1 MEVLISM
8 AQTAPKIRRRRYTRR
23 DYKAFWYIAPWIIG
37 FLVLQLYPFIVSLIY
52 SFTNYKFGST
62 IKFVGLENYIRLFTR
77 DADFMKSLRATGIFT
92 LAVVPGKLILSLAV
106 AMFLNRDMRG
116 INLARTVYYIP
127 SLFGGSVAVSVLW
140 KVLFQD
146 NGIINSYINA
156 LGLQTI
162 QFWGDPKYAL
172 ATICSLEIWQFG
184 SSMVMSLAALKQVPA
199 SLYEAASIDGANA
212 WHKFWHITIPQIS
225 PVLFFN
231 LIMQTIQALQNFTSA
246 SVITNGGP
254 LKSTYVMGMKLYK
267 EAFTNFKMGYASAI
281 SWVMFLIIMA
291 VTLLLFRFSSAW
303 VSYDD

>member
-1 MEVLISM
+1 MEVHFSM
-8 AQTAPKIRRRRYTRR
+8 SQAVKKVHRRKYTRR
-23 DYKAFWYIAPWIIG
+23 DYQAFWYIAPWLIG
-37 FLVLQLYPFIVSLIY
+37 FLILQLYPFIMSLIY
-52 SFTNYKFGST
+52 SFTNYRLGAT
-62 IKFVGLENYIRLFTR
+62 IKFTGLDNYIRLFTR

-92 LAVVPGKLILSLAV
+92 IAVVPGKLALSLAV
-106 AMFLNRDMRG
+106 AMFLNRDMKG

-146 NGIINSYINA
+146 NGIINAYIQA
-156 LGLQTI
+156 LGLQTV
-162 QFWGDPKYAL
+162 QFWGNPKYAL
-172 ATICSLEIWQFG
+172 GTICSLEIWQFG

-199 SLYEAASIDGANA
+199 SLYEAASIDGANS
-212 WHKFWHITIPQIS
+212 WHRFWHVTIPQIS

-254 LKSTYVMGMKLYK
+254 LKSTYVMGLKLYK

-281 SWVMFLIIMA
+281 SWVMFLIIMV

>member
-1 MEVLISM
+1 MSQ
-8 AQTAPKIRRRRYTRR
+8 AIRNIHRRKYTRR
-23 DYKAFWYIAPWIIG
+23 DYKAFWYISPWLIG
-37 FLVLQLYPFIVSLIY
+37 FLILQLYPFIMSLIY
-52 SFTNYKFGST
+52 SFTNYRLGSAINFT
-62 IKFVGLENYIRLFTR
+62 GLDNYIRLFTR
-77 DADFMKSLRATGIFT
+77 DADFINSLRATGIFT
-92 LAVVPGKLILSLAV
+92 IVVVPGKLMLSLAV
-106 AMFLNRDMRG
+106 AMFLNRDMKG

-146 NGIINSYINA
+146 NGIINAYLQT
-156 LGLQTI
+156 LGLQTV
-162 QFWGDPKYAL
+162 QFWGNPKYAL
-172 ATICSLEIWQFG
+172 GTICSLEIWQFG

-199 SLYEAASIDGANA
+199 SLYEAASIDGAN
-212 WHKFWHITIPQIS
+212 FWHRFWHVTIPQIS

-254 LKSTYVMGMKLYK
+254 LKSTYVMGLKLYK

-281 SWVMFLIIMA
+281 SWVMFLIIM
-291 VTLLLFRFSSAW
+291 VITLLLFRFSSAW

>member
-1 MEVLISM
+1 M
-8 AQTAPKIRRRRYTRR
+8 AQTATKPRRRRYTRR
-23 DYKAFWYIAPWIIG
+23 DYQAFWYIAPWLIG
-37 FLVLQLYPFIVSLIY
+37 FLVLQLYPFITSLIY
-52 SFTNYKFGST
+52 SFTNYRLGST
-62 IKFVGLENYIRLFTR
+62 IKFVGLDNYIRLFTR
-77 DADFMKSLRATGIFT
+77 DADFMKSLKATGIFT
-92 LAVVPGKLILSLAV
+92 LAIVPGKLTLSLAV
-106 AMFLNRDMRG
+106 AMFLNRNMRG

-146 NGIINSYINA
+146 NGIINAYINA
-156 LGLQTI
+156 LGFQTV
-162 QFWGDPKYAL
+162 QFWGNPKYAL

-212 WHKFWHITIPQIS
+212 WHRFWHVTIPQIS

-281 SWVMFLIIMA
+281 SWVMFLIIMV

>member
-1 MEVLISM
+1 M
-8 AQTAPKIRRRRYTRR
+8 AQTATKPRRRRYTRR
-23 DYKAFWYIAPWIIG
+23 DYQAFWYIAPWLIG
-37 FLVLQLYPFIVSLIY
+37 FLVLQLYPFITSLVY
-52 SFTNYKFGST
+52 SFTNYRLGST
-62 IKFVGLENYIRLFTR
+62 IKFVGLDNYIRLFTR
-77 DADFMKSLRATGIFT
+77 DADFMKSLKATGIFT
-92 LAVVPGKLILSLAV
+92 LAIVPGKLTLSLAV
-106 AMFLNRDMRG
+106 AMFLNRNMKG

-127 SLFGGSVAVSVLW
+127 SLFGGSVAVAVLW

-146 NGIINSYINA
+146 NGIINAYINA
-156 LGLQTI
+156 LGFQTI
-162 QFWGDPKYAL
+162 QFWGNPKYAL
-172 ATICSLEIWQFG
+172 GTICSLEIWQFG

-212 WHKFWHITIPQIS
+212 WHRFWHVTIPQIS

-281 SWVMFLIIMA
+281 SWVMFLIIMV

>member
-1 MEVLISM
+1 MV
-8 AQTAPKIRRRRYTRR
+8 QTATKPCRRRYTRR
-23 DYKAFWYIAPWIIG
+23 DYQAFLYIAPWLLG
-37 FLVLQLYPFIVSLIY
+37 FVVLQLYPFIMSLLY
-52 SFTNYKFGST
+52 SFCNYSLRSSVKF
-62 IKFVGLENYIRLFTR
+62 IGLDNYVRLFTR
-77 DADFMKSLRATGIFT
+77 DADFVRSLKATGIFT

-127 SLFGGSVAVSVLW
+127 SLFGGSVAVAVLW

-146 NGIINSYINA
+146 NGIVNAYINA

-162 QFWGDPKYAL
+162 QFWGDPRYAL
-172 ATICSLEIWQFG
+172 GTICSLEIWQFG

-212 WHKFWHITIPQIS
+212 WHRFWHVTIPQIS

-254 LKSTYVMGMKLYK
+254 LKSTYVMGLKLYK

>member
-1 MEVLISM
+1 MV
-8 AQTAPKIRRRRYTRR
+8 QTATKPRRRRYTRR
-23 DYKAFWYIAPWIIG
+23 DYQAFLYIAPWLLG
-37 FLVLQLYPFIVSLIY
+37 FVVLQLYPFIMSLLY
-52 SFTNYKFGST
+52 SFCNYSLGSSVKF
-62 IKFVGLENYIRLFTR
+62 IGLDNYVRLFTR
-77 DADFMKSLRATGIFT
+77 DADFVKSLKATGIFT

-127 SLFGGSVAVSVLW
+127 SLFGGSVAVAVLW

-146 NGIINSYINA
+146 NGIVNAYINA

-162 QFWGDPKYAL
+162 QFWGDPRYAL
-172 ATICSLEIWQFG
+172 GTICSLEIWQFG

-212 WHKFWHITIPQIS
+212 WHRFWHVTIPQIS

-254 LKSTYVMGMKLYK
+254 LKSTYVMGLKLYK

>member
-1 MEVLISM
+1 MTQP
-8 AQTAPKIRRRRYTRR
+8 ATKIRHRRYTRR
-23 DYKAFWYIAPWIIG
+23 DYKAFWYIAPWLIG
-37 FLVLQLYPFIVSLIY
+37 FLVLQLYPFIMSLFY
-52 SFTNYKFGST
+52 SFCNYRLGSAPKFIG
-62 IKFVGLENYIRLFTR
+62 FDNYVRLFTR
-77 DADFMKSLRATGIFT
+77 DMDFGKSLRATAIFT

-106 AMFLNRDMRG
+106 AMFLNRDMKG

-146 NGIINSYINA
+146 NGVINAYLNA
-156 LGLQTI
+156 LGFQTI
-162 QFWGDPKYAL
+162 QFWGDPRYAL
-172 ATICSLEIWQFG
+172 GTICSLEIWQFG
-184 SSMVMSLAALKQVPA
+184 SSMVMSLAALKQVPS

-212 WHKFWHITIPQIS
+212 WHRFWHVTIPQIS

-246 SVITNGGP
+246 SVITQGGP
-254 LKSTYVMGMKLYK
+254 LKSTYVMGLKLYK

-281 SWVMFLIIMA
+281 SWVMFLIIM
-291 VTLLLFRFSSAW
+291 VITLLLFRFSSAW

>member
-1 MEVLISM
+1 MV
-8 AQTAPKIRRRRYTRR
+8 QTATRPRRRRYTRR
-23 DYKAFWYIAPWIIG
+23 DYQAFLYIAPWLLG
-37 FLVLQLYPFIVSLIY
+37 FVVLQLYPFIMSLLY
-52 SFTNYKFGST
+52 SFCNYSLGSS
-62 IKFVGLENYIRLFTR
+62 IKFIGLDNYVRLFTR
-77 DADFMKSLRATGIFT
+77 DADFVRSLKATGIFT

-127 SLFGGSVAVSVLW
+127 SLFGGSVAVAVLW

-146 NGIINSYINA
+146 NGIVNAYINA

-162 QFWGDPKYAL
+162 QFWGDPRYAL
-172 ATICSLEIWQFG
+172 GTICSLEIWQFG

-212 WHKFWHITIPQIS
+212 WHRFWHVTIPQIS

-254 LKSTYVMGMKLYK
+254 LKSTYVMGLKLYK

-281 SWVMFLIIMA
+281 SWVMFLIIMV

>member
-1 MEVLISM
+1 M
-8 AQTAPKIRRRRYTRR
+8 AQTATKPRRRRYTRR
-23 DYKAFWYIAPWIIG
+23 DYQAFWYIAPWLIG
-37 FLVLQLYPFIVSLIY
+37 FLVLQLYPFITSLIY
-52 SFTNYKFGST
+52 SFTNYRLGST
-62 IKFVGLENYIRLFTR
+62 IKFVGLDNYIRLFTR
-77 DADFMKSLRATGIFT
+77 DADFMKSLKATGIFT
-92 LAVVPGKLILSLAV
+92 LAIVPGKLTLSLAV
-106 AMFLNRDMRG
+106 AMFLNRNMKG

-146 NGIINSYINA
+146 NGIINAYINA
-156 LGLQTI
+156 LGFDTI
-162 QFWGDPKYAL
+162 QFWGNPKYAL
-172 ATICSLEIWQFG
+172 GTICSLEIWQFG

-212 WHKFWHITIPQIS
+212 WHRFWHVTIPQIS

-281 SWVMFLIIMA
+281 SWVMFLIIMV

>member
-1 MEVLISM
+1 MT
-8 AQTAPKIRRRRYTRR
+8 QTTAKIRHRRYSRR
-23 DYKAFWYIAPWIIG
+23 DYQAFVYIAPWIIG
-37 FLVLQLYPFIVSLIY
+37 FLVLQLYPFITSLIY
-52 SFTNYKFGST
+52 SFCDYRLGST
-62 IKFVGLENYIRLFTR
+62 PKFVGLGNYIRLFTK
-77 DADFMKSLRATGIFT
+77 DADFSKSLRATAIFT

-106 AMFLNRDMRG
+106 AMFLNRDLKG
-116 INLARTVYYIP
+116 INLVRTVYYIP

-146 NGIINSYINA
+146 NGIINAYLSA
-156 LGLQTI
+156 LGLQNI
-162 QFWGDPKYAL
+162 QFWGDPNYAL
-172 ATICSLEIWQFG
+172 GTICSLEIWQFG

-199 SLYEAASIDGANA
+199 SLYEAASIDGATA
-212 WHKFWHITIPQIS
+212 WHKFWHVTIPQIS

-281 SWVMFLIIMA
+281 SWVMFLIIMV

>member
-1 MEVLISM
+1 MTQAAKPL
-8 AQTAPKIRRRRYTRR
+8 RHRRYTRR
-23 DYKAFWYIAPWIIG
+23 DYKAFWYLTPWLIG
-37 FLVLQLYPFIVSLIY
+37 FFVLQLYPFIMSLFY
-52 SFTNYKFGST
+52 SFCNYQLGSSP
-62 IKFVGLENYIRLFTR
+62 KFVGFANYVRLFTR
-77 DADFMKSLRATGIFT
+77 DADFIKSLRATCIFT

-106 AMFLNRDMRG
+106 AMFLNRNMRG
-116 INLARTVYYIP
+116 INLARTIYYIP

-146 NGIINSYINA
+146 NGIINAYINA

-162 QFWGDPKYAL
+162 QFWGDPNYAL
-172 ATICSLEIWQFG
+172 GTICLLEIWQFG

-212 WHKFWHITIPQIS
+212 WHRFWHVTIPQIS

-281 SWVMFLIIMA
+281 SWVMFLIIMV

>member
-1 MEVLISM
+1 MSQAIR
-8 AQTAPKIRRRRYTRR
+8 KIHRRKYTRR
-23 DYKAFWYIAPWIIG
+23 DYKAFWYISPWLIG
-37 FLVLQLYPFIVSLIY
+37 FLILQLYPFIMSLIY
-52 SFTNYKFGST
+52 SFTNYRLGSAINFT
-62 IKFVGLENYIRLFTR
+62 GLDNYIRLFTR
-77 DADFMKSLRATGIFT
+77 DADFINSLRATGIFT
-92 LAVVPGKLILSLAV
+92 IVVVPGKLMLSLAV
-106 AMFLNRDMRG
+106 AMFLNRDMKG

-146 NGIINSYINA
+146 NGIINAYLQT
-156 LGLQTI
+156 LGLQTV
-162 QFWGDPKYAL
+162 QFWGNPKYAL
-172 ATICSLEIWQFG
+172 GTICSLEIWQFG

-199 SLYEAASIDGANA
+199 SLYEAASIDGAN
-212 WHKFWHITIPQIS
+212 FWHRFWHVTIPQIS

-254 LKSTYVMGMKLYK
+254 LKSTYVMGLKLYK

-281 SWVMFLIIMA
+281 SWVMFLIIM
-291 VTLLLFRFSSAW
+291 VITLLLFRFSSAW

>member
-1 MEVLISM
+1 MEVLHSM
-8 AQTAPKIRRRRYTRR
+8 SQTVTKVRHRRYTRR
-23 DYKAFWYIAPWIIG
+23 DYQAYLYIAPWLIG
-37 FLVLQLYPFIVSLIY
+37 FLLLQLYPFIMSLIY
-52 SFTNYKFGST
+52 SFCNYMLGTTPTFIG
-62 IKFVGLENYIRLFTR
+62 IDNYVRLFTR
-77 DADFMKSLRATGIFT
+77 DTDFVKSLKATAIFT
-92 LAVVPGKLILSLAV
+92 LAVVPGKLSLSLAV
-106 AMFLNRDMRG
+106 AMFLNRNIKG
-116 INLARTVYYIP
+116 INLARTIYYIP

-146 NGIINSYINA
+146 NGIINAYITA
-156 LGLQTI
+156 LGLQRV
-162 QFWGDPKYAL
+162 QFWGDPNYAL
-172 ATICSLEIWQFG
+172 GTICALEIWQFG

-212 WHKFWHITIPQIS
+212 WHRFWHITIPQIS

-254 LKSTYVMGMKLYK
+254 VKSTYVMGLKLYK

>member
-1 MEVLISM
+1 MV
-8 AQTAPKIRRRRYTRR
+8 QTATKPRRRRYTRR
-23 DYKAFWYIAPWIIG
+23 DYQAFLYIAPWLLG
-37 FLVLQLYPFIVSLIY
+37 FVVLQLYPFIMSLLY
-52 SFTNYKFGST
+52 SFCNYSLGSSVKF
-62 IKFVGLENYIRLFTR
+62 IGLDNYVRLFTR
-77 DADFMKSLRATGIFT
+77 DADFVKSLKATGIFT

-106 AMFLNRDMRG
+106 AMFLNRHMRG

-127 SLFGGSVAVSVLW
+127 SLFGGSVAVAVLW

-146 NGIINSYINA
+146 NGIVNAYINA
-156 LGLQTI
+156 LGLKTI
-162 QFWGDPKYAL
+162 QFWGDPRYAL
-172 ATICSLEIWQFG
+172 GTICSLEIWQFG

-212 WHKFWHITIPQIS
+212 WHRFWHVTIPQIS

-254 LKSTYVMGMKLYK
+254 LKSTYVMGLKLYK

>member
-1 MEVLISM
+1 MEVLHSM
-8 AQTAPKIRRRRYTRR
+8 SQTVTKVRHRRYTRR
-23 DYKAFWYIAPWIIG
+23 DYQAYLYIAPWLIG
-37 FLVLQLYPFIVSLIY
+37 FLLLQLYPFIMSLIY
-52 SFTNYKFGST
+52 SFCNYKLGTTPTFIG
-62 IKFVGLENYIRLFTR
+62 IDNYVRLFTR
-77 DADFMKSLRATGIFT
+77 DADFVKSLKATAIFT
-92 LAVVPGKLILSLAV
+92 LAVVPGKLSLSLAV
-106 AMFLNRDMRG
+106 AMFLNRNIKG
-116 INLARTVYYIP
+116 INLARTIYYIP

-146 NGIINSYINA
+146 NGIINAYITA
-156 LGLQTI
+156 LGLQRV
-162 QFWGDPKYAL
+162 QFWGDPNYAL
-172 ATICSLEIWQFG
+172 GTICALEIWQFG

-212 WHKFWHITIPQIS
+212 WHRFWHITIPQIS

-254 LKSTYVMGMKLYK
+254 VKSTYVMGLKLYK

>member
-1 MEVLISM
+1 MV
-8 AQTAPKIRRRRYTRR
+8 QTATKPRRRRYTRR
-23 DYKAFWYIAPWIIG
+23 DYQAFLYIAPWLLG
-37 FLVLQLYPFIVSLIY
+37 FVVLQLYPFIMSLLY
-52 SFTNYKFGST
+52 SFCNYSLGSSVKF
-62 IKFVGLENYIRLFTR
+62 IGLDNYVRLFTR
-77 DADFMKSLRATGIFT
+77 DADFVRSLKATGIFT

-127 SLFGGSVAVSVLW
+127 SLFGGSVAVAVLW

-146 NGIINSYINA
+146 NGIVNAYINA

-162 QFWGDPKYAL
+162 QFWGDPRYAL
-172 ATICSLEIWQFG
+172 GTICSLEIWQFG

-212 WHKFWHITIPQIS
+212 WHRFWHVTIPQIS

-254 LKSTYVMGMKLYK
+254 LKSTYVMGLKLYK